1 MKICKN
7 CGKEFTSGVKNKVYC
22 SSKCRDEFKKKD
34 AKTKRETELRER
46 NKKNKMNPITEIQLK
61 ASKLGLSYGEY
72 VAKYL

>member
-1 MKICKN
+1 MKICKI
-7 CGKEFTSGVKNKVYC
+7 CGKEFTGGAKNKVYC
-22 SSKCRDEFKKKD
+22 SSKCHDEFKKKD
-34 AKTKRETELRER
+34 AKRIRDNEL